1 LKVQSLIRERKQIV
15 IIITTV
21 LLAGGF
27 VLFSYMPIQKKI
39 QYVKQLKNEQ
49 ILTIAR
55 GRADGSQMS
64 LVEEQLLSLQT
75 ELENYQTSIPAQRE
89 LGSFVQQIADLM
101 KQSNLKEQQITPGQE
116 IQKDEL
122 SCIPV
127 RIQCKGRLSEV
138 FNFSRQLQSLGR
150 HIRIETAKF
159 ENDEQYNGIVN
170 LDTEIVIYYRTNIAQ
185 G

>member
-1 LKVQSLIRERKQIV
+1 MIREKKQIV
-15 IIITTV
+15 IILTAV
-21 LLAGGF
+21 LVAGGF
-27 VLFSYMPIQKKI
+27 VLFSYMPLQKKN
-39 QYVKQLKNEQ
+39 QSVKQLKNEQ
-49 ILTIAR
+49 MLAIAR

-64 LVEEQLLSLQT
+64 IVQEQLLSLQT

-89 LGSFVQQIADLM
+89 LGPFVQQIAELM
-101 KQSNLKEQQITPGQE
+101 NQTNLKEQQITPGQE

-138 FNFSRQLQSLGR
+138 FNFSRQLQNLGR

-159 ENDEQYNGIVN
+159 ENDDRYSGIVN
-170 LDTEIVIYYRTNIAQ
+170 MDTEIVIYYRANVSR